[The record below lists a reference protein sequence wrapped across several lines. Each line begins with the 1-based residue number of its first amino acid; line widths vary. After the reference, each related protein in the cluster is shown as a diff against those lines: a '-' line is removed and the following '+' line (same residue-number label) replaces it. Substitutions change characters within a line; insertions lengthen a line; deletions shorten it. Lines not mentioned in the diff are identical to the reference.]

1 MELELGQDF
10 LTHGSPS
17 LCHGMSADSS
27 FHFLKSTLS
36 KMLCVLLSKLA
47 KKRTQITNVSKDVAK
62 RKLSYTAGEN
72 ANWCSNS
79 GKQYGSFS
87 KN

>member
-1 MELELGQDF
+1 MAIF
-10 LTHGSPS
+10 
-17 LCHGMSADSS
+17 
-27 FHFLKSTLS
+27 
-36 KMLCVLLSKLA
+36 
-47 KKRTQITNVSKDVAK
+47 KRTQITNVSKDVAK

-87 KN
+87 KTKNRTIMRPSNPILGYINKTNIN

>member
-1 MELELGQDF
+1 M
-10 LTHGSPS
+10 
-17 LCHGMSADSS
+17 AII
-27 FHFLKSTLS
+27 
-36 KMLCVLLSKLA
+36 
-47 KKRTQITNVSKDVAK
+47 KRTQITNVSKDVVK